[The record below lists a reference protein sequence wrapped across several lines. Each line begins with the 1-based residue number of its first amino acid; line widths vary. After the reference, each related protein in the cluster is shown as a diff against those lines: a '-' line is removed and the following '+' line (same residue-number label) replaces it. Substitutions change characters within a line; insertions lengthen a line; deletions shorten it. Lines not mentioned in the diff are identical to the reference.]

1 MELTDLQK
9 QIILDL
15 INGVQLGNVSDEVLK
30 EIIDLRQKL
39 ANNG

>member
-39 ANNG
+39 NV

>member
-1 MELTDLQK
+1 MELTDLQR

-39 ANNG
+39 S

>member
-15 INGVQLGNVSDEVLK
+15 INGVQLGNVSDEVIK
-30 EIIDLRQKL
+30 EIINLRQKL
-39 ANNG
+39 S